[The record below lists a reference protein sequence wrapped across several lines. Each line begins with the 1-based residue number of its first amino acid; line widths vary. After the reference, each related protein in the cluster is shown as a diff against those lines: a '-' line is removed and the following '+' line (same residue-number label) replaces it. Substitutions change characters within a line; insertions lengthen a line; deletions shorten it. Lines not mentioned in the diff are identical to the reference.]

1 MNIEERIITC
11 RLLEKMQLQK
21 EYSEKLGL
29 YQQFMG
35 WDSKKLLENDR
46 ERRENNMFGFLFG
59 LGILTFVLWIG
70 FKLTGALLSA
80 CLWLFLSVPLGF
92 GFLGI
97 GLVLCCTIILIP
109 IGKWFLK
116 TGLKLVIPGI

>member
-1 MNIEERIITC
+1 
-11 RLLEKMQLQK
+11 
-21 EYSEKLGL
+21 
-29 YQQFMG
+29 
-35 WDSKKLLENDR
+35 
-46 ERRENNMFGFLFG
+46 MFGFLFG